1 MKLFMLITAIILVVI
16 GGAVV
21 FLKFGE
27 SSIYRNFKAEMQ
39 EREVVYFDA
48 EEYELELKK

>member
-1 MKLFMLITAIILVVI
+1 MLIITIILVAI
-16 GGAVV
+16 GGVVV
-21 FLKFGE
+21 FLNCSE
-27 SSIYRNFKAEMQ
+27 SNIYRNFKAEMQ